1 MEASWGN
8 QQAHRCHR
16 SDGQPVASPEDRPSL
31 AQVTRFGP
39 SVSLVPQ
46 DRFDLNWVNPF
57 LALPHVRSFRGPSCV
72 AIGDDGHK
80 TIPSN
85 FPEAGF
91 GKTLIVVDLV
101 ACCIDEVGID
111 DFLRHTT
118 RLRTLRYSHLTK
130 AHSGPPE
137 WNICRFIT
145 AIGRAVGGHLEEL
158 SVFIRDLRGP
168 IAPGKV
174 SMRGFERLRK
184 LEFPLEIAACNIT
197 AATPNR
203 PLMIGG
209 GSTDEHHEL
218 DDDKPFISDLVPA
231 SVSRLSLFSGGTDD
245 RAKTLDVMFRHFTIK
260 RESMLPAL
268 KEIRMSC
275 PTSADDAYKEQYA
288 RLLAETV
295 KVGVVSHVN
304 RWPSSVS
311 ITWDV
316 DQ

>member
-158 SVFIRDLRGP
+158 SVFIRDSAAPLLLVRYRCVALSGCGSLSFPSKLRHVILLP
-168 IAPGKV
+168 P
-174 SMRGFERLRK
+174 
-184 LEFPLEIAACNIT
+184 
-197 AATPNR
+197 R
-203 PLMIGG
+203 P
-209 GSTDEHHEL
+209 TD
-218 DDDKPFISDLVPA
+218 P
-231 SVSRLSLFSGGTDD
+231 
-245 RAKTLDVMFRHFTIK
+245 
-260 RESMLPAL
+260 
-268 KEIRMSC
+268 
-275 PTSADDAYKEQYA
+275 
-288 RLLAETV
+288 
-295 KVGVVSHVN
+295 
-304 RWPSSVS
+304 
-311 ITWDV
+311 
-316 DQ
+316 